1 MSDEVWREITSLPGV
16 KASSLGR
23 LLAPE
28 ANAKMPH
35 GGIRSYKTKPV
46 CGTKRK
52 ARKNAAHQYYGWLY
66 RGKNY
71 KVHRLIC
78 EAFHG
83 EPPNEKSI
91 VIHLDE
97 NGLNNRAENLK
108 WGTQKENMNMPKF
121 INYCKNRTGEN
132 SPTVKN
138 RLSKQHTKTV

>member
-1 MSDEVWREITSLPGV
+1 MAEEIWKEIPSLPGV

-28 ANAKMPH
+28 VTANMPH
-35 GGIRSYKTKPV
+35 GGTRSYKTKPIL
-46 CGTKRK
+46 GTKRK
-52 ARKNAAHQYYGWLY
+52 AKKDAKHQYYGWLY

-71 KVHRLIC
+71 KVHRLVC
-78 EAFHG
+78 EAFNG
-83 EPPNEKSI
+83 IPSNEKSV

-121 INYCKNRTGEN
+121 IEYCKSRTGTD
-132 SPTVKN
+132 SPIAKN
-138 RLSKQHTKTV
+138 RANKQCK